1 MNEKLPKAT
10 HMGELKIGD
19 VIIPC
24 AVLDNGTRVLSEH
37 GITTA
42 FGSRSGASKKLKRT
56 TKEGGALLPVFVA
69 SQNVLPFISKEL
81 YAGLSRPIEYETGN
95 RSAWGF
101 PAELLPQ
108 ICDVW
113 LTARAQGV
121 TKVQQE
127 QKCQQAEV
135 LMRGLAH
142 VGIIALVDE
151 ATGYQDYR
159 ARKALEQ
166 ILDKFIAKELSR
178 WAKTFPDEFYENMFR
193 LRHWPYDP
201 KSVKRPS
208 VIGRYTEDLVYK
220 RLAPG
225 VLEQLKELNPVDEK
239 GRRKHKHF
247 QWLTQQEGYRRLM
260 EHLAAVVALMKASST
275 WNRFY
280 GSMQR
285 ALPQYGET
293 IEMFPE
299 LWGKDDDE
307 E

>member
-1 MNEKLPKAT
+1 MLT
-10 HMGELKIGD
+10 QDDFLQSIGRQ
-19 VIIPC
+19 
-24 AVLDNGTRVLSEH
+24 AR
-37 GITTA
+37 
-42 FGSRSGASKKLKRT
+42 GSG
-56 TKEGGALLPVFVA
+56 GDGALASPLPNFLRAKNLEPYITPEIEEMAVP
-69 SQNVLPFISKEL
+69 VLFRTLKGRKAL
-81 YAGLSRPIEYETGN
+81 GYKAQ
-95 RSAWGF
+95 
-101 PAELLPQ
+101 LLPAV
-108 ICDVW
+108 CDVY
-113 LTARAQGV
+113 LKARNDGVLRGQEHVAAQCETLV
-121 TKVQQE
+121 
-127 QKCQQAEV
+127 
-135 LMRGLAH
+135 RGLAV

-151 ATGYQDYR
+151 ATGYQDFR
-159 ARKALEQ
+159 ARKALED

-193 LRHWPYDP
+193 LRNWPYDP

-239 GRRKHKHF
+239 GHRKHKHF

-285 ALPQYGET
+285 ALPQYNET
-293 IEMFPE
+293 IFMFPE